1 MSQAL
6 CTSHPFYV
14 PRFCVLKY
22 KNFDCD
28 CDDDDDVDNSKVSY
42 GCFVSCIILVHCDTL

>member
-14 PRFCVLKY
+14 PQFCVLKY
-22 KNFDCD
+22 KDYDCD
-28 CDDDDDVDNSKVSY
+28 GDDDNDVNNIKVRY
-42 GCFVSCIILVHCDTL
+42 GCFVSCVILFQSDIL